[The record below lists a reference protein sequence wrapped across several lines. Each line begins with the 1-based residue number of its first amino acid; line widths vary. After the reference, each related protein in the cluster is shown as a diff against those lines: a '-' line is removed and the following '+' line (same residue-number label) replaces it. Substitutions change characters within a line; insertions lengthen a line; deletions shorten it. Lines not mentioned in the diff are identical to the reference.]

1 MLRVAAPAHASPPAH
16 AHPSWCPRAPASG
29 SGVLAGRSCVPGIF
43 ALRCLFGAKPCTR
56 TNRSGSWHSRRPNI
70 SAMLPQRPGGRGR
83 AVAAGVCGVLVAVV
97 VVVVAMRS
105 GDTDADPAS
114 ARRGPVSLST
124 TAALERLQAKL
135 LAAQQHEHAY
145 QGLVDKV
152 NGAQGTYARK
162 KAAHDVERRSL
173 SKQELLLDNIMETAK
188 EMSHAQKAGNA
199 QHFNRAVT
207 QLTGGMAELKSSLA
221 AADCPPTHGGQ
232 AALNMCL
239 IKQQLGKAAMLKQ
252 GKANAKDLAAL
263 RSALEG
269 TEQTGRQLDRS
280 DLRLKQDVAKAQLQL
295 REHAAWGGQVLKE
308 QGDFAKLAAAYLPG
322 GETRDLTQ
330 VWPKK
335 PAAALSLLSN
345 WMQRHDSW
353 GLSSLAEIM
362 KPSAPAHFDPTTS

>member
-1 MLRVAAPAHASPPAH
+1 
-16 AHPSWCPRAPASG
+16 
-29 SGVLAGRSCVPGIF
+29 
-43 ALRCLFGAKPCTR
+43 
-56 TNRSGSWHSRRPNI
+56 
-70 SAMLPQRPGGRGR
+70 MLPQRPGGRGR